1 MGTVWTLFEG
11 MSAVYPET
19 TIVRG
24 KVIAEQGEI
33 IGQPGYGQMVEIN
46 HGNGYMTR
54 YGHLSAFN
62 VEVGDSVKKGQLI
75 GRVGSTGNSTGPH
88 LHFEIIY
95 GSVHRNPFGLLP
107 GR

>member
-1 MGTVWTLFEG
+1 MIL
-11 MSAVYPET
+11 
-19 TIVRG
+19 
-24 KVIAEQGEI
+24 
-33 IGQPGYGQMVEIN
+33 IN
-46 HGNGYMTR
+46 HGNGYLTR

-88 LHFEIIY
+88 LHFEIIR
-95 GSVHRNPFGLLP
+95 GADHRNPFGLLP